1 MAEIMHDVVKTTIT
15 KVVMKTTNCI
25 SISYDEVINVDNHNW
40 LSLHKYVIK
49 DWSWILIMVSLESL
63 P

>member
-25 SISYDEVINVDNHNW
+25 SISYDEVISVDNHNW